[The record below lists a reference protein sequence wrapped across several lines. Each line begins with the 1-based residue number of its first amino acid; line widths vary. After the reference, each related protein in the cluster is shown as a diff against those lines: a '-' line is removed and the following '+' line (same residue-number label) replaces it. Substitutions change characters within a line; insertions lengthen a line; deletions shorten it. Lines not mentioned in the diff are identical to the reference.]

1 MKSNEVGVCITCL
14 QIVTNCIYQF
24 IIPVIVIPFLNSP
37 KTPLSLQLLHAQI
50 FVLGTFDALDVGT

>member
-1 MKSNEVGVCITCL
+1 MPSNCDQL
-14 QIVTNCIYQF
+14 YLF